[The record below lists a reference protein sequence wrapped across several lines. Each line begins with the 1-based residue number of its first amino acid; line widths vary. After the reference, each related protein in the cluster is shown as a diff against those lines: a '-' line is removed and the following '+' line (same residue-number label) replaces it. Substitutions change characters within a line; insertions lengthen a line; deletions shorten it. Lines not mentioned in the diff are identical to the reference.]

1 MPSIDASTPL
11 GKCRLRTADYGDLP
25 LLPDSVYLTTLA
37 ENNDN
42 VQRSSTICATYIL
55 GMFAQ
60 GCHQKMSFLEI
71 WSGEKY
77 KQYESYLTKI
87 AKDPTF
93 NGSSP
98 IPYTGA
104 SSTAAKNPLIAFVED
119 WENSYQK
126 PTQSEDLSNIAARNS

>member
-126 PTQSEDLSNIAARNS
+126 PTQSEDLSNIAAGNS

>member
-1 MPSIDASTPL
+1 MVIDPSTPL

-42 VQRSSTICATYIL
+42 VQRSAMICASYIL

-60 GCHQKMSFLEI
+60 GCHEKMSFLEV
-71 WSGEKY
+71 WNGEKY
-77 KQYESYLTKI
+77 KQYESYLMKI
-87 AKDPTF
+87 AKDSSF
-93 NGSSP
+93 NGTSP

-104 SSTAAKNPLIAFVED
+104 SSTTTKNPLIQFTED
-119 WENSYQK
+119 WNNSYSP
-126 PTQSEDLSNIAARNS
+126 PTQSDDLHSIAEGLKI

>member
-1 MPSIDASTPL
+1 MPSIDPSTPL

-60 GCHQKMSFLEI
+60 GCHQKMSFLELH
-71 WSGEKY
+71 GNQKFE
-77 KQYESYLTKI
+77 QYSKFLQMV

-98 IPYTGA
+98 IPYTGV
-104 SSTAAKNPLIAFVED
+104 SSTTAKNPLIAFVED

-126 PTQSEDLSNIAARNS
+126 PTQSEDLNNIAAGNS

>member
-1 MPSIDASTPL
+1 MQIDASTLL

-25 LLPDSVYLTTLA
+25 LLPDSVYLTTLE
-37 ENNDN
+37 ENNNN
-42 VQRSSTICATYIL
+42 VQRTSMICATYIL

-77 KQYESYLTKI
+77 KQYESYLMKI

-104 SSTAAKNPLIAFVED
+104 SSTTEKNPLIAFVED
-119 WENSYQK
+119 WEQGYVK
-126 PTQSEDLSNIAARNS
+126 PTQSEDLHRIAEGNL